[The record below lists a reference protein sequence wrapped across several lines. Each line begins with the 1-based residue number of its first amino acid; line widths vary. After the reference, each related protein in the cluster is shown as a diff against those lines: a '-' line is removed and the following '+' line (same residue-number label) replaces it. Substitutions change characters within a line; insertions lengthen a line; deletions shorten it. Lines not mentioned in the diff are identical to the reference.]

1 MEPLL
6 SANHQFLVI
15 MGVGGG
21 MLIPPVEAVI
31 KDHSNINYAFIVTLF
46 CFVMVFVYATVGH
59 RWIRYVDEELETSV
73 PVEKEQQESKSN
85 SGIMVDRQEKV

>member
-1 MEPLL
+1 
-6 SANHQFLVI
+6 

-46 CFVMVFVYATVGH
+46 CFVTVFAYATVGH
-59 RWIRYVDEELETSV
+59 RWIRYVDEELEASV
-73 PVEKEQQESKSN
+73 PVEKEHQEVNSN
-85 SGIMVDRQEKV
+85 SGSMIARQEKV